1 MYYTISQVAKKLNMS
16 PHTLRFYA
24 KEGLL
29 PFVERGPH
37 GIRRFQEKDLEYL
50 LLIDFLKKA
59 GLSLKEIR
67 TFIDLAMQGNDTVS
81 QRRAIFT
88 THRQRIECE
97 IQRLS
102 DILDGLKYKEWYYQQ
117 AEQIGIDAARNTITG
132 ETIPPEIR
140 PFYRKFLQMIQLP
153 PRTKPDAN
161 KQASAV
167 GEKK

>member
-1 MYYTISQVAKKLNMS
+1 MYDTISQVAKKLNMS

-67 TFIDLAMQGNDTVS
+67 TFVDLAMQGNDTVS
-81 QRRAIFT
+81 QRREIFT
-88 THRQRIECE
+88 AHRQRIEAE
-97 IQRLS
+97 IQRLG
-102 DILDGLKYKEWYYQQ
+102 DILDVLRYKEWYYQQ
-117 AEQIGIDAARNTITG
+117 AEQIGIDAARGTITG
-132 ETIPPEIR
+132 KTIPPEIQ
-140 PFYRKFLQMIQLP
+140 PLYKKFLQMIQIP
-153 PRTKPDAN
+153 PKPKPDPER
-161 KQASAV
+161 QASAA
-167 GEKK
+167 GEKM